1 MSIDPTQSTNGADHS
16 AGRGGNG
23 DSADPAA
30 PQPDLP
36 LTSAP
41 LVRESHTIP
50 PDGRPLEVQ
59 PVWRQDFPID
69 WPQDHYVARRDFT
82 KFMTLTSLAFV
93 VGQFWIGAQNMLR
106 RRRGKPEI
114 RRIASLSALPVGQSL
129 TFTYPRVHD
138 DCILVRSDAQ
148 TLLAYS
154 QKCTHLAC
162 AVVPR
167 LGTGDIHCPC
177 HEGYFDL
184 ATGRPIA
191 GPPRR
196 PLPRVTLQVRGD
208 DIYATG
214 VELSTI

>member
-1 MSIDPTQSTNGADHS
+1 MSMDRATSTNGGGFPP
-16 AGRGGNG
+16 GRGGNG
-23 DSADPAA
+23 DGIDPAA

-41 LVRESHTIP
+41 LVRETQTLP
-50 PDGRPLEVQ
+50 PDGRPPEEQ
-59 PVWRQDFPID
+59 PAWRQDFPID

-93 VGQFWIGAQNMLR
+93 VGQFWIAAQNMIR

-114 RRIASLSALPVGQSL
+114 RRIASLSSLPVGQSM
-129 TFTYPRVHD
+129 TFRYPGAHD
-138 DCILVRSDAQ
+138 DCILVRTAPN
-148 TLLAYS
+148 TLVAYS

-167 LGTGDIHCPC
+167 TGTGDIHCPC

-184 ATGRPIA
+184 VTGRPIA
-191 GPPRR
+191 GPPQR
-196 PLPRVTLQVRGD
+196 PLPSITLDVRGD
-208 DIYATG
+208 EVYATG
-214 VELSTI
+214 VKLSTV